1 MKSTLLPF
9 FLFVSFICS
18 AQSKKE
24 NIEQFEIYYRKSVE
38 KLRELYGMRGVQFVC
53 DTSEIRGGFMREIE
67 GFLEEYMSQK
77 KVLGVL
83 FYSHE
88 KDSLR
93 IWLYE
98 NGNLHYTSLKQTQEQ
113 LIQLEFELRHALNVT
128 TMVTKR
134 TVTLR
139 GSEPEPDLKT
149 ERLPIAKAI
158 KNSTDVLIP
167 SAIRGPLQKLQHL
180 FIIPE
185 FNISQFPFHLL
196 QPFDNKTYL
205 VDKLS
210 YSFAPHLCNLQVFVK
225 KNEMK
230 VGNKNQ
236 LETRFPLIIGNP
248 KFSKSSKYN
257 LPPLPAA
264 GAEADSIASVLKTK
278 AYKNAQ
284 ASADTILKYV
294 SKTDFLYLATH
305 GYFSFEKILDGSF
318 LAFTPDANHPEGL
331 LTAREIQN
339 TKMKTEMAVLSAC
352 QTGFGKVVPG
362 GFIGLARAF
371 YKSGVDFTIMSLWSV
386 DDEKTKEL
394 MLLYME
400 ELQKPSY
407 FYPARPLQNAIK
419 RFKENNPNPVYWAPF
434 AVFGFTY

>member
-9 FLFVSFICS
+9 LLFVSLICS
-18 AQSKKE
+18 AQSKTE
-24 NIEQFEIYYRKSVE
+24 NIEQFEVYYRKSVE

-53 DTSEIRGGFMREIE
+53 DTSEMRGGFVSEIE
-67 GFLEEYMSQK
+67 NFLEDYMDRK
-77 KVLGVL
+77 NVLGVL

-98 NGNLHYTSLKQTQEQ
+98 NKNLHYASLRQTQEQ
-113 LIQLEFELRHALNVT
+113 LIQLEFELRYALNVT
-128 TMVTKR
+128 VLVTKR

-139 GSEPEPDLKT
+139 GSEPEPDVKT
-149 ERLPIAKAI
+149 ERLPVAKAI
-158 KNSTDVLIP
+158 RNSTDVLLP
-167 SAIRGPLQKLQHL
+167 PAIREHLNKLEHL

-196 QPFDNKTYL
+196 QPFDNETYL

-210 YSFAPHLCNLQVFVK
+210 YSFAPHLCNLQAFIK
-225 KNEMK
+225 KNEIK
-230 VGNKNQ
+230 VGYKNQ
-236 LETRFPLIIGNP
+236 LQTKFPLIIGNP
-248 KFSKSSKYN
+248 KFNNSSKYN

-264 GAEADSIASVLKTK
+264 GAEADSIAAVLKTK
-278 AYKNAQ
+278 AYKDAQ
-284 ASADTILKYV
+284 ASADTILKYT
-294 SKTDFLYLATH
+294 SRTDFLYLATH

-371 YKSGVDFTIMSLWSV
+371 YKSGVEFTIMSLWSV

-419 RFKENNPNPVYWAPF
+419 RFKVNNPNPVYWAPF